1 MKIAYLAPLLALIGV
16 LVLLVSGPGVRF
28 GLWAFPIGFQLLKW
42 AAYAGL
48 GAAFAGVAFLAIPG
62 TRRGHIRVLAGTIVV
77 GLGIAWIPWH
87 ALQNAR
93 LAPSIHDISTDTLDP
108 PPFVAVLPLRI
119 AGKAVNSP
127 AYGGP
132 SMAVQQAKAYAD
144 IRPLDLPI
152 APAKAFSMAL
162 SAARAMGWA
171 IHAAVPTEGRI
182 EATATTFWFAFKD
195 DIVVRIRPI
204 AGGSRIDVRSESRV
218 GGSDVGTN
226 AARIRSYLKQLRSE
240 S

>member
-1 MKIAYLAPLLALIGV
+1 MKIAYLAPLLALIAV
-16 LVLLVSGPGVRF
+16 LVLLASGPGVRL
-28 GLWAFPIGFQLLKW
+28 GLWPFPIGFQLLKW

-48 GAAFAGVAFLAIPG
+48 AAAFAGLVFLAIP
-62 TRRGHIRVLAGTIVV
+62 RVRHGHVRLLAGTIVV

-127 AYGGP
+127 IYGGP
-132 SMAVQQAKAYAD
+132 SIAVQQAKAYAD

-152 APAKAFSMAL
+152 APAEAFSKAL
-162 SAARAMGWA
+162 DAARAMGWVIDA
-171 IHAAVPTEGRI
+171 TVPTEGRI

-195 DIVVRIRPI
+195 DIVVRIRPT
-204 AGGSRIDVRSESRV
+204 AQGSRIDVRSESRV